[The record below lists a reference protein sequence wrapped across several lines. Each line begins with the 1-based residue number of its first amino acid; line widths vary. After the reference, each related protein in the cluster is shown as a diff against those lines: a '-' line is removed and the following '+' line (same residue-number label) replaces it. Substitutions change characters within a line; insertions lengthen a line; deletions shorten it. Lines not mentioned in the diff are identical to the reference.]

1 MESDTSQ
8 MVNPIFDSRCLQQK
22 ANFIIIYETNI
33 ALRKHVN
40 VNI

>member
-22 ANFIIIYETNI
+22 ENFIIIYEN
-33 ALRKHVN
+33 
-40 VNI
+40 